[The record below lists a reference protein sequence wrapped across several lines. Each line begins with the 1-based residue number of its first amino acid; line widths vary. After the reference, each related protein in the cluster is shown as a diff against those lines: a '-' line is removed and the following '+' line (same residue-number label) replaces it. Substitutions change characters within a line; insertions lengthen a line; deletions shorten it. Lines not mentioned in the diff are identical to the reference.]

1 MDDGDRCPVLESCK
15 KLKPEFS
22 NFNKIP
28 ITSDNFSLG
37 RGLKNSVVVP
47 FISISRNHCKFKK
60 GKNNEWTIEDNS
72 TFGIKING
80 VTLGKGLEKILCDG
94 DIISLEL
101 TDEFVYKFMNS
112 PSEEV
117 LEVPRKRLKMD
128 NNVQNNKI
136 IDDVK
141 MKFEE
146 SQSFEIK
153 HIEEKIQNAKQMQ
166 NTSMI
171 LKEQLQTDMNRKILQ
186 LENEFAAQIENLKGE
201 KNEVE
206 RQKTILLE
214 ERDAQLA
221 TIKLEME
228 EKISEL
234 MEQIQKHNETE
245 SELLKE
251 NNSLKE
257 KLMKERDEFLSELN
271 RENTSKQEML
281 EKLEAKIREQEEVRL
296 RERQEFV
303 DMLQRE
309 TELLRIAKEKELKE
323 IEEQRIL
330 RETELKQ
337 ELDNIKKNLEDKVH
351 QTEQEKLK
359 AEKLLNEQMEHMKKL
374 SNEEKIKVDQLMTE
388 REEIQKKLNEAQNNA
403 EKSLEELR
411 MRVTE
416 RETELA
422 ALAAERIQKQAEQS
436 SEVIN
441 TLQEQLERVKSQLQ
455 TVETERNT
463 ILENICAPERSGE
476 GSSKEMVLNEM
487 GELMESELQCSICN
501 ELFVEPTTLNCS
513 HTFCKYCISIWKKKK
528 KDCPICRASI
538 TSECKSLVLDS
549 FIEKMVQSLSEEM
562 KRKRKEIL
570 DSRKEL
576 ESEQGQCNA
585 NTDGGDD
592 SSFYSTPDHEYLE
605 EEEEVEAEYYQR
617 YGDRYWTE
625 GDSGSNTDGYDEWA
639 AGSDS
644 DGGAALVEGRPDAYY
659 GGYGR
664 CFRCGA
670 RGHWAPGCPFA

>member
-15 KLKPEFS
+15 KLKPEFN

-47 FISISRNHCKFKK
+47 FISISRTHCKFKK
-60 GKNNEWTIEDNS
+60 GKNNEWTLEDNS

-80 VTLGKGLEKILCDG
+80 ATLGKGLEKKLCDG

-112 PSEEV
+112 PSEES

-128 NNVQNNKI
+128 NNDQNNKI

-146 SQSFEIK
+146 SQTFELK

-201 KNEVE
+201 KKEVE
-206 RQKTILLE
+206 RLKTILLE

-221 TIKLEME
+221 DVKLVME

-251 NNSLKE
+251 NNLLKE
-257 KLMKERDEFLSELN
+257 KLTKERDEFLSELN

-281 EKLEAKIREQEEVRL
+281 EKLEAKIREQEEIQLCER
-296 RERQEFV
+296 REFA
-303 DMLQRE
+303 DLLQRE
-309 TELLRIAKEKELKE
+309 TERLRIAKEKELKE

-359 AEKLLNEQMEHMKKL
+359 AEQLLNEQMEHMKKL
-374 SNEEKIKVDQLMTE
+374 SNEEKIKVDQLMSE
-388 REEIQKKLNEAQNNA
+388 REEIQKKLNEAQTNA

-436 SEVIN
+436 SVVIN

-455 TVETERNT
+455 TVESEKNT

-487 GELMESELQCSICN
+487 GDLMESELQCSICN

-528 KDCPICRASI
+528 KDCPICRAAI

-570 DSRKEL
+570 ESRKQEMRAL
-576 ESEQGQCNA
+576 
-585 NTDGGDD
+585 
-592 SSFYSTPDHEYLE
+592 STPLPTTSTSRRRRRTTRPSITRDTVTDTGGPRVIVDLTLMSSTNGQP
-605 EEEEVEAEYYQR
+605 EVIMR
-617 YGDRYWTE
+617 R
-625 GDSGSNTDGYDEWA
+625 
-639 AGSDS
+639 
-644 DGGAALVEGRPDAYY
+644 
-659 GGYGR
+659 
-664 CFRCGA
+664 
-670 RGHWAPGCPFA
+670 